1 MQLQKFLVP
10 LGCAALLVLA
20 HRHYGWPGVA
30 AVGGGLMMWLLL
42 HFTRLMTV
50 LRRASQ
56 HPIGYVGSAVMLNA
70 KLKPGVTLMH
80 VIAMTRALGERT
92 SAEGAEPEVYR
103 WTDASHATVNAEFTH
118 GKLVRWQLV
127 RPDPEV
133 PPTGTHEAPLAAL
146 PAAPSTT
153 PAPGSP
159 VSPPSPVNPETG
171 TLAP

>member
-1 MQLQKFLVP
+1 MQFQKILVP
-10 LGCAALLVLA
+10 LGCAALLVLT
-20 HRHYGWPGVA
+20 HRGYGWPGVA

-50 LRRASQ
+50 LRRAAQ

-80 VIAMTRALGERT
+80 VIAMTRALGERV

-103 WTDASHATVNAEFTH
+103 WTDGSHSTVDTEFTN
-118 GKLVRWQLV
+118 GKLVRWQLA

-133 PPTGTHEAPLAAL
+133 ASATPS
-146 PAAPSTT
+146 AAPA
-153 PAPGSP
+153 PA
-159 VSPPSPVNPETG
+159 SPVNPEAS

>member
-20 HRHYGWPGVA
+20 HRSYGWPGVA
-30 AVGGGLMMWLLL
+30 AVGGALTMWLLL
-42 HFTRLMTV
+42 HVTRLMTV

-70 KLKPGVTLMH
+70 KLKPNVTLMH
-80 VIAMTRALGERT
+80 VIAMTRALGERV
-92 SAEGAEPEVYR
+92 SSEGAEPEVYR

-127 RPDPEV
+127 RPDPEAPLV
-133 PPTGTHEAPLAAL
+133 GTPEAP

-153 PAPGSP
+153 PASGSP
-159 VSPPSPVNPETG
+159 AQVQ
-171 TLAP
+171 

>member
-1 MQLQKFLVP
+1 MQLQNILVP
-10 LGCAALLVLA
+10 LGCAALLVLT
-20 HRHYGWPGVA
+20 HRGYGWPGVA
-30 AVGGGLMMWLLL
+30 AVGGGLTMWLLL

-50 LRRASQ
+50 LRRAAQ

-80 VIAMTRALGERT
+80 VIAMTRALGERV

-103 WTDASHATVNAEFTH
+103 WTDGSHATVNAEFSN
-118 GKLVRWQLV
+118 GKLMRWQLV

-133 PPTGTHEAPLAAL
+133 ASTAPPDA
-146 PAAPSTT
+146 PAA
-153 PAPGSP
+153 AP
-159 VSPPSPVNPETG
+159 VLASPVNPKAS